1 MHVFQKFIVILFYKK
16 ETMIKI
22 FPTDKVKIL
31 DQYTIDHE
39 PIRSIE
45 LVERAATAFFN
56 EFCREF
62 SRQSRIVI
70 FAGQGNNGA
79 DALAIARLL
88 IEADYKVET
97 YLFNP
102 TKHLSLDCE
111 LNRQQLANLENAD
124 FMEVVTDF
132 IPPVLGEYD
141 VVIDGLFGSG
151 LNRPLTGGFSS
162 VVKYINQ
169 SDARVVAID
178 IPSGLFGED
187 NRNNDPE
194 SIVRADLTYSFEFPK
209 LAFFLPENAE
219 YVGKWKTIEIGIHPE
234 IIEETPTPYIM
245 ITEED
250 IAESIVPRPRFA
262 HKGIFGHALL
272 IAGSSGKM
280 GAAVLAARACLR
292 SGAGLLTA
300 HIPRSG
306 GYILQTALPEA
317 MVNLDMNKDIFTSVP
332 DLNTFDAVGAGPG
345 LGQHMDTAAALDRLL
360 QTVKKPLVLD
370 ADALNIAASN
380 KEIWS
385 HIPPYTIL
393 TPHPKEFDRFAGES
407 ATSYDR
413 LLKAQ
418 AIASE
423 RKICIVLKGA
433 YTAIC
438 TPEGNIY
445 FNPTG
450 NPGMATAG
458 SGDVLTGVILGLL
471 AQGYPPET
479 AAAIGVFLHGTAGDL
494 AAATGSE
501 ESLIAGDIIGMLGKA
516 FKQLK

>member
-1 MHVFQKFIVILFYKK
+1 
-16 ETMIKI
+16 MIKI

-178 IPSGLFGED
+178 L
-187 NRNNDPE
+187 
-194 SIVRADLTYSFEFPK
+194 
-209 LAFFLPENAE
+209 
-219 YVGKWKTIEIGIHPE
+219 
-234 IIEETPTPYIM
+234 
-245 ITEED
+245 
-250 IAESIVPRPRFA
+250 
-262 HKGIFGHALL
+262 
-272 IAGSSGKM
+272 
-280 GAAVLAARACLR
+280 
-292 SGAGLLTA
+292 
-300 HIPRSG
+300 
-306 GYILQTALPEA
+306 
-317 MVNLDMNKDIFTSVP
+317 
-332 DLNTFDAVGAGPG
+332 
-345 LGQHMDTAAALDRLL
+345 
-360 QTVKKPLVLD
+360 
-370 ADALNIAASN
+370 
-380 KEIWS
+380 
-385 HIPPYTIL
+385 
-393 TPHPKEFDRFAGES
+393 
-407 ATSYDR
+407 
-413 LLKAQ
+413 
-418 AIASE
+418 
-423 RKICIVLKGA
+423 
-433 YTAIC
+433 
-438 TPEGNIY
+438 
-445 FNPTG
+445 
-450 NPGMATAG
+450 
-458 SGDVLTGVILGLL
+458 
-471 AQGYPPET
+471 
-479 AAAIGVFLHGTAGDL
+479 
-494 AAATGSE
+494 
-501 ESLIAGDIIGMLGKA
+501 SLIHI
-516 FKQLK
+516 